1 MHVPQPQTVHQE
13 HSIVET
19 LQSLIVAFVLAM
31 TFRGFVTE
39 GFVIPTGS
47 MAPTLLGEHILWTS
61 DQSGYAF
68 ALDSGAI
75 PHIVMDDKK
84 RGRTSRLNIVDPMLG
99 AEAVVTT
106 KEAAEL
112 LPLTRM
118 GDRILVLKCLYPF
131 AAPERFDVVVFKNP
145 EDPIGD
151 KQNYIKRLIGLPD
164 EKIWLADGDVF
175 AAPSS
180 APGDREG
187 FEIQR
192 KPEHVQRAVWR
203 PVAHSDWIATSP
215 QTLPVAVSPPWEGGP
230 DWRTAQTR
238 EYRTDSTSPGPLR
251 YSTRGPELTDWTAY
265 NMFGYQIKQRSQ
277 VHPVSDLRVAAAV
290 TADSAGLSTMLEL
303 QARHHEYQ
311 FLLDNGTATVRMR
324 PGGQSQGW
332 TIERSESAS
341 AFEPG
346 AACDVEFW
354 HVDQSMSIWI
364 NGEKVV
370 ELEYPWSPIERLQF
384 ATGKSIDQVLDDLD
398 RFRPVEPALSWTF
411 AGSPVSLQRVRVDR
425 DLYYQPYLDD
435 EARGANPDDPM
446 VLGPDHFFMLGDNSP
461 ASSDSRYWR
470 TTHPLVAEQID
481 PARNVVHRR
490 LLLGKAWVVYFPA
503 PYGLNDSGRRFIP
516 DFGRMRFIR

>member
-1 MHVPQPQTVHQE
+1 MHVPQPQTIHEE

-47 MAPTLLGEHILWTS
+47 MAPTLLGEHILWS
-61 DQSGYAF
+61 SEQSGYTF
-68 ALDSGAI
+68 AMDSGPV
-75 PHIVMDDKK
+75 PHVLADDKR
-84 RGRTSRLNIVDPMLG
+84 RGTRTRMNIVDPMLG
-99 AEAVVTT
+99 QQAVLTSKDAT
-106 KEAAEL
+106 EL

-131 AAPERFDVVVFKNP
+131 AAPDRFDVVVFKNP
-145 EDPIGD
+145 EDPTGD
-151 KQNYIKRLIGLPD
+151 KQNYIKRLIGLPN

-175 AAPSS
+175 TAPADAA
-180 APGDREG
+180 GDRDG

-203 PVAHSDWIATSP
+203 PVAHSDWIATNP
-215 QTLPVAVSPPWEGGP
+215 QALPVTVTPAWEGGS
-230 DWRTAQTR
+230 DWHAGQDR
-238 EYRTDSTSPGPLR
+238 EYRTDSANPTVLQ
-251 YSTRGPELTDWTAY
+251 YSTRGPQLSDWTAY
-265 NMFGYQIKQRSQ
+265 NMIGYQLKRSQ
-277 VHPVSDLRVAAAV
+277 VYPVSDLRVAAAV
-290 TADSAGLSTMLEL
+290 VASQSGLSTTLEL
-303 QARHHEYQ
+303 QARSHIYE
-311 FLLDNGTATVRMR
+311 FVIADGTATVRMR
-324 PGGQSQGW
+324 PHSQTQGW
-332 TIERSESAS
+332 AIEQSAPITTFDP
-341 AFEPG
+341 ATV
-346 AACDVEFW
+346 CDIEFW
-354 HVDQSMSIWI
+354 HVDQSMSIWVDR
-364 NGEKVV
+364 EKIV
-370 ELEYPWSPIERLQF
+370 ELEYPWSPTERLEL
-384 ATGKSIDQVLDDLD
+384 ATGKDVDEVLENLA
-398 RFRPVEPALSWTF
+398 RFRPLEPTLSWSF
-411 AGSPVSLQRVRVDR
+411 AGSPVTLQRVRVDR

-470 TTHPLVAEQID
+470 STHQLVAAQID

-503 PYGLNDSGRRFIP
+503 PYGLSDSGRRFIP